1 MIIITSDSL
10 IRETSQDNEADAEE
24 YFDQTLWHDDEDD
37 FYHDFDD
44 GDFDDDDDGYDNFDH
59 DLEFDYDRDH
69 DFDYD
74 HDDYDYDDFC
84 HDDNDDASYLKS
96 MHHPPERMKGQ
107 AIKGIPPSSG
117 KATNPNDQESKSFRN
132 QSEKGTTAQWSKKK
146 MSLESIWR
154 I

>member
-24 YFDQTLWHDDEDD
+24 YFWSDTLTWWWGW
-37 FYHDFDD
+37 FVSWFDD
-44 GDFDDDDDGYDNFDH
+44 GDDDYDNLDH
-59 DLEFDYDRDH
+59 NHEFDYDRDH
-69 DFDYD
+69 DFD
-74 HDDYDYDDFC
+74 DDQDDFDYDDFY
-84 HDDNDDASYLKS
+84 HDADASYLKS

-117 KATNPNDQESKSFRN
+117 KARKPNDQERKSFRN
-132 QSEKGTTAQWSKKK
+132 PSEKGTTAQWSKKK
-146 MSLESIWR
+146 LSQESIWR